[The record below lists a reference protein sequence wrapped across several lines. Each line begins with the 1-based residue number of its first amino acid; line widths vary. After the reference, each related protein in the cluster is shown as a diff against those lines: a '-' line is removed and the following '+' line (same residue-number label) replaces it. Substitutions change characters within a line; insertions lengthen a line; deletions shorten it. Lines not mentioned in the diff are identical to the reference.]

1 MKTTQ
6 KYLTIFLISLLLISL
21 TSYGAIADS
30 MNKTFQNISI
40 PSLYAQNLPSTNKK
54 IFVGYYESWC
64 AQSRERF
71 CEPWNTRN
79 ARDLQLARVAPY
91 VNMVIVSF
99 MKPNATYQKN
109 SFQIRG
115 NTGLEFN
122 AIGEA
127 VKEAIQLLRNRGTKV
142 LVSVGGFNYSNDGD
156 FERLNSQAIADVVED
171 FGFDGVDICFE
182 PHSQWSQ
189 PPGKTKCERGINGIS
204 CNTDTL
210 YRQIVAKVREKL
222 PRNKIISVS
231 AWSTGAYG
239 EGTWQ
244 NSQPDG
250 PLTGLSLNL
259 LRSPEARYI
268 DQLNVMSYEAGSIYN
283 PKEALAAYQNYF
295 KKTIV
300 MGIQVPPEGWPPEE
314 SKRNVYT
321 IPKVRDLTQEVINRN
336 ADGMMLWTLQSGQ
349 ARGATQD
356 NPNAEMISQEICRT
370 LALGNCQQPLFS
382 N

>member
-1 MKTTQ
+1 MKNNDVKDINIANIYTQ
-6 KYLTIFLISLLLISL
+6 NHPC
-21 TSYGAIADS
+21 
-30 MNKTFQNISI
+30 MNKK
-40 PSLYAQNLPSTNKK
+40 L
-54 IFVGYYESWC
+54 FVGYYESWC
-64 AQSRERF
+64 AEDRKHF
-71 CEPWNTRN
+71 CEPWNTTN
-79 ARDLQLARVAPY
+79 PNDLQLARIAPY

-99 MKPNATYQKN
+99 MKPDAIYQKN
-109 SFQIRG
+109 SFEISKE

-122 AIGEA
+122 GTGQA
-127 VKEAIQLLRNRGTKV
+127 VKGAIQLLRNRGTKV
-142 LVSVGGFNYSNDGD
+142 LVSVGGFSYSKDGD
-156 FERLNSQAIADVVED
+156 FERLNPQAIADVIED

-189 PPGKTKCERGINGIS
+189 PVGKTKCERGPDGKIT

-210 YRQIVAKVREKL
+210 YRQIVTQVRETL
-222 PRNKIISVS
+222 PTDKILSVS

-239 EGTWQ
+239 EGQWQ

-259 LRSPEARYI
+259 LRSPEAKYI

-295 KKTIV
+295 NGTIV

-321 IPKVRDLTQEVINRN
+321 IEKVRELTQEVINRN
-336 ADGMMLWTLQSGQ
+336 AGGMMLWTLQSGQ
-349 ARGATQD
+349 GRETTEN
-356 NPNAEMISQEICRT
+356 NPNAAMISQEICRT
-370 LALGNCQQPLFS
+370 LALGNCEQPLFS